1 MNNPIL
7 HLLGLSKRAGKLEI
21 GEEPVGAA
29 ARAKQAKLILL
40 ASDAP
45 PSTSRRAAT
54 FGQIGNV
61 LQISLPFTKEEIGMS
76 LGRGSIAMLALTDA
90 GFAGAIGDKLVLIDA
105 EKYGP
110 AGAQLRAKADRTY
123 ARQKEKRQHEKNL
136 QKGKGKPWAVPPKV
150 AEEKAR
156 IKQKKRTGSDSNYNE
171 GNGEYPKTKNKR
183 PNFKESYQKEGNKSY
198 SSQRSETSRNMRGS
212 SSSKNTS
219 KYGTSSRND
228 TNLTGKTSAQSRY
241 SSNSSRPNN
250 GKPPLGKRLVVKGT
264 SKPPKR

>member
-45 PSTSRRAAT
+45 PNTSRRAAT

-156 IKQKKRTGSDSNYNE
+156 NKQKKRSNSDSNHQD
-171 GNGEYPKTKNKR
+171 GEYTKIKNKR
-183 PNFKESYQKEGNKSY
+183 PNFKEPYQKNGNKSY
-198 SSQRSETSRNMRGS
+198 SAQKSEASRDKRSSNS
-212 SSSKNTS
+212 FSAKNTT
-219 KYGTSSRND
+219 KRGTSSRHDNSAI
-228 TNLTGKTSAQSRY
+228 GKSNAESRY
-241 SSNSSRPNN
+241 TSSSRPK
-250 GKPPLGKRLVVKGT
+250 KPPLGKKLVIRGT
-264 SKPPKR
+264 SKPPRR

>member
-21 GEEPVGAA
+21 GEEPVGAV

-90 GFAGAIGDKLVLIDA
+90 GFAGAIGDKLVLIDP

-150 AEEKAR
+150 AEEKVR
-156 IKQKKRTGSDSNYNE
+156 IKQKKRTGPESNE
-171 GNGEYPKTKNKR
+171 QNGEYPKTKNKR
-183 PNFKESYQKEGNKSY
+183 PNFKESYQKSGNKSY
-198 SSQRSETSRNMRGS
+198 SSQRSETSRNMRDGS
-212 SSSKNTS
+212 SFSSKNTS
-219 KYGTSSRND
+219 KYATSGRNEK
-228 TNLTGKTSAQSRY
+228 NLSGKTSAQSRY

-250 GKPPLGKRLVVKGT
+250 GKPQLGKRLVVKGT